1 MASPEPLDPSLQIWL
16 SALHQLALAD
26 GDFDAEERRMLAEHL
41 SETLPESA
49 LDWEAMEPVDD
60 GELARLLAADP
71 TVAEQFLRT
80 AVVVALADGHL
91 SRAELDLLQHWA
103 DLLGCDQAPLAGL
116 KPCIDHLSDDDWQPL
131 EPLKHWLDDLDP
143 SDPRVAGFIVNLIP
157 AQCPFERDI
166 VLFGHKLVH
175 IPPMCK
181 LNPLYDQLVGL
192 RFRCL
197 GHLPEE
203 QQLRICR
210 KDSAQ
215 A

>member
-1 MASPEPLDPSLQIWL
+1 MSSIVVSDASVKLWL
-16 SALHQLALAD
+16 AALHQLALAD
-26 GDFDAEERRMLAEHL
+26 GDFDAEERRLLTAHL
-41 SETLPESA
+41 SQILPDADIDWNSLPVVDIEA
-49 LDWEAMEPVDD
+49 LAK
-60 GELARLLAADP
+60 GLAAEP
-71 TVAEQFLRT
+71 GGEEQFLRT

-91 SRAELDLLQHWA
+91 SQEELDLLRHWA
-103 DLLGCDQAPLAGL
+103 AVLDCGQAPLADL
-116 KPCIDHLSDDDWQPL
+116 KPCVEHDASGARAPL
-131 EPLKHWLDDLDP
+131 ASLKHWLDELDP
-143 SDPRVAGFIVNLIP
+143 SDPRIAAFIVSLIP

-203 QQLRICR
+203 QQLRICQQ
-210 KDSAQ
+210 SA
-215 A
+215 

>member
-1 MASPEPLDPSLQIWL
+1 MVLLPSLKVWL
-16 SALHQLALAD
+16 AALHQLALVD
-26 GDFDAEERRMLAEHL
+26 GDFDGEERRMLAEHL
-41 SETLPESA
+41 AATLPDA
-49 LDWEAMEPVDD
+49 DLDWQSLPPVDD
-60 GELARLLAADP
+60 AELARVLAADP
-71 TVAEQFLRT
+71 TVADQFLRS

-91 SRAELDLLQHWA
+91 SQEELDLLRHWA
-103 DLLGCDQAPLAGL
+103 ELLGCDQAPLAGL
-116 KPCIDHLSDDDWQPL
+116 KPCIDHSMAGDWTSL
-131 EPLKHWLDDLDP
+131 DPLKHWLDGLDP
-143 SDPRVAGFIVNLIP
+143 SDERVAGFIVSLIP

-197 GHLPEE
+197 GKLPEE

-210 KDSAQ
+210 KDAQ
-215 A
+215 

>member
-1 MASPEPLDPSLQIWL
+1 MSSIVVSDASVKLWL
-16 SALHQLALAD
+16 AALHQLALAD
-26 GDFDAEERRMLAEHL
+26 GDFDVEERRLLTAHL
-41 SETLPESA
+41 SEILPDADIDWNA
-49 LDWEAMEPVDD
+49 LPVVDIEA
-60 GELARLLAADP
+60 LAKGLAAEP
-71 TVAEQFLRT
+71 GGEEQFLRT

-91 SRAELDLLQHWA
+91 SQEELDLLRHWA
-103 DLLGCDQAPLAGL
+103 AVLDCGQAPLADL
-116 KPCIDHLSDDDWQPL
+116 KPCVEHDASGARAPL
-131 EPLKHWLDDLDP
+131 ASLKHWLDELDP
-143 SDPRVAGFIVNLIP
+143 SDPRIAAFIVSLIP

-203 QQLRICR
+203 QQLRICQQ
-210 KDSAQ
+210 SA
-215 A
+215 

>member
-1 MASPEPLDPSLQIWL
+1 MASPEQLDPSLQVWL
-16 SALHQLALAD
+16 AALHQLALAD

-41 SETLPESA
+41 SESLPESA
-49 LDWEAMEPVDD
+49 LDWEAMGPVDD
-60 GELARLLAADP
+60 AQLARLLASDP
-71 TVAEQFLRT
+71 TTAEQFLRT

-91 SRAELDLLQHWA
+91 SREELDLLRHWA
-103 DLLGCDQAPLAGL
+103 ELLGCDQAPLAGL
-116 KPCIDHLSDDDWQPL
+116 KPCVEHLRNEDWAPL
-131 EPLKHWLDDLDP
+131 EPLKHWLDGLDP
-143 SDPRVAGFIVNLIP
+143 TDERVAGFIVSLIP
-157 AQCPFERDI
+157 AQCAFERNI

-197 GHLPEE
+197 GHLPED

-210 KDSAQ
+210 KDAQ
-215 A
+215 

>member
-1 MASPEPLDPSLQIWL
+1 MSSIVVSDASVKLWL
-16 SALHQLALAD
+16 AALHQLALAD
-26 GDFDAEERRMLAEHL
+26 GDFDAEERRLLTAHL
-41 SETLPESA
+41 SEILPDADIDWNA
-49 LDWEAMEPVDD
+49 LPVVGIEA
-60 GELARLLAADP
+60 LAKGLAAEP
-71 TVAEQFLRT
+71 GGEEQFLRT

-91 SRAELDLLQHWA
+91 SQEELDLLRHWA
-103 DLLGCDQAPLAGL
+103 AVLDCGQAPLADL
-116 KPCIDHLSDDDWQPL
+116 KPCVEHDASGARAPL
-131 EPLKHWLDDLDP
+131 ASLKHWLDELDP
-143 SDPRVAGFIVNLIP
+143 SDPRIAAFIVSLIP

-203 QQLRICR
+203 QQLRICQQ
-210 KDSAQ
+210 SA
-215 A
+215 